1 MMDFKSNFSS
11 TMDSAKQ
18 KTKIFLRRALWIAL
32 VAGLLAFVVYYF
44 WRTYEYSDGSRTG
57 LLFKASYKGM
67 IVKTYEG
74 QLHVGGS
81 MMMSDKSVFDFSIK
95 NNEVYKKIQQFEGKN
110 VRIHYKELNDAFFWQ
125 GDTNYIVYDV
135 EPLP

>member
-1 MMDFKSNFSS
+1 MDIKTNFSS
-11 TMDSAKQ
+11 AMDNAKQ
-18 KTKIFLRRALWIAL
+18 KTRFFLRRALWIGL
-32 VAGLLAFVVYYF
+32 VALLLGMVGYYL
-44 WRTYEYSDGSRTG
+44 WRTYEYSDGTRTG
-57 LLFKASYKGM
+57 MLFKASHKGL

-95 NNEVYKKIQQFEGKN
+95 NADVYKKAQQFEGKN

-125 GDTNYIVYDV
+125 GDTNYIVYDIEAV
-135 EPLP
+135 Q